1 MVSFGRVEAQ
11 QPHIDVLHPNVQFSL
26 CLTDN
31 TPATIAYTPQSTLPR
46 IQTAEDLQAWL
57 GLSDEFPGILNND
70 PLIPDLLST
79 ILA

>member
-31 TPATIAYTPQSTLPR
+31 TPATIAYTPQSTLPL
-46 IQTAEDLQAWL
+46 IQTAEDLQAW
-57 GLSDEFPGILNND
+57 
-70 PLIPDLLST
+70 
-79 ILA
+79 